1 MTKPQCNFQ
10 SESLPVNSSILF
22 IQILRLHMFVAPRK
36 MLWRYQEAEVMLK
49 GEI

>member
-22 IQILRLHMFVAPRK
+22 IQILLLHIFVAPRK
-36 MLWRYQEAEVMLK
+36 ILLRYQEAEVMLI

>member
-10 SESLPVNSSILF
+10 SESLPVKSSILF
-22 IQILRLHMFVAPRK
+22 IQILLLRIFAAPK
-36 MLWRYQEAEVMLK
+36 ILLRYQEAEVMLI